1 MKSFNRLS
9 KQDRKLHKQ
18 ARKQRN
24 TPRGKHWA
32 ASVLLESDRGVRGDL
47 GGLNWTNKGRIV

>member
-1 MKSFNRLS
+1 MRLT

-18 ARKQRN
+18 ARKQR
-24 TPRGKHWA
+24 TAPRGKHWA